1 MNRRKKRS
9 GPDIAARFAF
19 EADVI
24 ANEAER
30 AIFDCGVLV
39 KSGAQKLAPVHT
51 GRLKQSYSVKL
62 RRRGNNP
69 SSVVGTV
76 VPYATYVE
84 FARVINGYPY
94 GKNLREPARV
104 LYRALDN
111 NEEEIVRRIDAAV
124 GRALEKVA
132 GP

>member
-1 MNRRKKRS
+1 MGNRKTRS

-19 EADVI
+19 ESEAI
-24 ANEAER
+24 SNEAEK

-39 KSGAQKLAPVHT
+39 KAGAQELAPVHT
-51 GRLKQSYSVKL
+51 GRLKTSYGVKL
-62 RRRGNNP
+62 RRRGENP
-69 SSVVGTV
+69 SAVIGTA

-84 FARVINGYPY
+84 FARVIRGYPY
-94 GKNLREPARV
+94 GKNLRDPARV

-111 NEEEIVRRIDAAV
+111 SEEEIVRRIDAAV